1 MQINFDNEIKDILEL
16 GKLNGADNSMG
27 HLMSEIWE
35 LEQKL
40 VLMSVIK
47 ASNGIKETIE
57 EYNIQNEYFTI
68 STVEHFGHVL
78 VCGELIVNNTW
89 NETKAKRIEAIING
103 WLSNIQID
111 KTEILIDRKAD
122 NLNGIKIKLDS
133 KAIEDTLCRLI
144 VEPELYSMYE
154 CQFLNQ
160 TLNSKTSENQINK
173 I

>member
-27 HLMSEIWE
+27 QLMSEIWE

-57 EYNIQNEYFTI
+57 EYNIEDEYFTI

-78 VCGELIVNNTW
+78 VCGELIINNM
-89 NETKAKRIEAIING
+89 NQTKAKRIESIING

-111 KTEILIDRKAD
+111 KTEILIDKKAD

-160 TLNSKTSENQINK
+160 TLSSKISENQISK

>member
-27 HLMSEIWE
+27 QLMSEIWE

-57 EYNIQNEYFTI
+57 EYNIEDEYFTI

-78 VCGELIVNNTW
+78 VCGELIINNM
-89 NETKAKRIEAIING
+89 NQTKAKRIESIING

-111 KTEILIDRKAD
+111 KTEILIDKKAD

-154 CQFLNQ
+154 CQLLNQ
-160 TLNSKTSENQINK
+160 TLSSKISENQISK